1 MRDMAAPTEPSER
14 TDRPK
19 DLLGGFAPLV
29 VAAIL
34 ALLVVSLVPSVAP
47 EHIVSVP
54 ADEASEPATTS
65 TTLAPTTTVAPAAP
79 AETTVV
85 P

>member
-1 MRDMAAPTEPSER
+1 MSGMRTMERSE
-14 TDRPK
+14 RPK

-34 ALLVVSLVPSVAP
+34 AILVVVLVPSVAP

-54 ADEASEPATTS
+54 SEGAASTTTTATTAPAA
-65 TTLAPTTTVAPAAP
+65 APTTTA
-79 AETTVV
+79 V
-85 P
+85 PG

>member
-1 MRDMAAPTEPSER
+1 MEP

-34 ALLVVSLVPSVAP
+34 ALLAVVLVPSVAP
-47 EHIVSVP
+47 EHIVSVQSDLP
-54 ADEASEPATTS
+54 TATT
-65 TTLAPTTTVAPAAP
+65 TTTAPSATTTAPAATD
-79 AETTVV
+79 TTAVAG
-85 P
+85 